1 MASHSGA
8 LWSECHSPIRL
19 LRSQSSGGRQCCSE
33 PRFGNRLDWAYN
45 KPLYGFVY
53 VDMDDDGNGDLS
65 RSRKDSF
72 YYMQKVYKSNGEDLD

>member
-1 MASHSGA
+1 MASPAGSSA
-8 LWSECHSPIRL
+8 SSPTAPA
-19 LRSQSSGGRQCCSE
+19 RS
-33 PRFGNRLDWAYN
+33 
-45 KPLYGFVY
+45 FVY